1 MTGLSNGRQP
11 PSAGLPPACV
21 DRCIILIVMQPP
33 HSSVADDFISFCQQR
48 CGKEWPDFYDE
59 MCWVAGRRL
68 FRDMGYAE
76 LSQVG
81 LSLSLCDIE
90 ETASLVAAVTSANNR
105 RETKATG

>member
-1 MTGLSNGRQP
+1 
-11 PSAGLPPACV
+11 
-21 DRCIILIVMQPP
+21 MQPP
-33 HSSVADDFISFCQQR
+33 HSSVAGEFISLCQQR

-76 LSQVG
+76 LSEAG
-81 LSLSLCDIE
+81 LSLSLCDVE

-105 RETKATG
+105 RETKVIG

>member
-1 MTGLSNGRQP
+1 LTSLSNGRQP
-11 PSAGLPPACV
+11 PSTGLPPACV
-21 DRCIILIVMQPP
+21 ARCIILSVMQPP
-33 HSSVADDFISFCQQR
+33 QSSVAGEFISFCQQR

-76 LSQVG
+76 LSEAG

-105 RETKATG
+105 RETKVIG